1 MTLSVNAF
9 SRPKTRFSAPSV
21 LSVLDLVLITQNLRV
36 ISVFSAPPRLGT
48 RLARPTARFSA
59 PSVLSTFD
67 LVLITQNLRV
77 ISVFSAPPR
86 LGTRSPGRRHDSPL
100 PPFSQ
105 LLTWS

>member
-48 RLARPTARFSA
+48 R
-59 PSVLSTFD
+59 
-67 LVLITQNLRV
+67 
-77 ISVFSAPPR
+77 
-86 LGTRSPGRRHDSPL
+86 SPGRRHDSPL

-105 LLTWS
+105 LLTGLDHSKSPRDLRFLRASAFRDAARPADGTILRSLRSLNS